1 MEEGARMDFQLTQA
15 KLRGVIGTL
24 AVVTTV
30 VFPVLGWAAVRYVDV
45 MDEVGDNL
53 SKVAIT
59 VAVLSNDVST
69 LKDNVRSLELYVRGP
84 SVRPGNFVIPA
95 PVETPIHSIK
105 L

>member
-1 MEEGARMDFQLTQA
+1 MEEGDYMNLQLTQA
-15 KLRGVIGTL
+15 RLRGVIGTL

-30 VFPVLGWAAVRYVDV
+30 VLPVLGWTAVRYIDV

-69 LKDNVRSLELYVRGP
+69 LKDGVRSLELYVRGP

-95 PVETPIHSIK
+95 PAETPIHSIEF
-105 L
+105 

>member
-1 MEEGARMDFQLTQA
+1 MNLQLTTA

-30 VFPVLGWAAVRYVDV
+30 VLPVLGWIAVRYVDAL
-45 MDEVGDNL
+45 DDVGNNL

-69 LKDNVRSLELYVRGP
+69 LKDNVRSLELYIRGP

-95 PVETPIHSIK
+95 PAETPIHYIE

>member
-1 MEEGARMDFQLTQA
+1 MEEGDCMNFQLTQA

-24 AVVTTV
+24 AVVTTAV
-30 VFPVLGWAAVRYVDV
+30 LPVLGWTAVRYVDV
-45 MDEVGDNL
+45 MDDVGNNL

-69 LKDNVRSLELYVRGP
+69 LKDDVRSLELYVRGP

-95 PVETPIHSIK
+95 PVETPIHSVK

>member
-1 MEEGARMDFQLTQA
+1 MEEGDCMNSQLNQA

-30 VFPVLGWAAVRYVDV
+30 VLPVLGWTAVRYVAV

-69 LKDNVRSLELYVRGP
+69 LKDDVRSLELYRVP

-95 PVETPIHSIK
+95 PAETSIHSIE

>member
-1 MEEGARMDFQLTQA
+1 MNSQLNQA

-30 VFPVLGWAAVRYVDV
+30 VLPVLGWTAVRYIDV

-69 LKDNVRSLELYVRGP
+69 LKDGVRSLEFYVRGP

-95 PVETPIHSIK
+95 PAETPIHSIE